1 MTDSQNEERRLSLDE
16 QMRELLKR
24 ANVAWVSQSSGIDEE
39 RPRQDA
45 RRAKEEA
52 LRGLREFNLKP
63 RDIRDYLDRFVVRQD
78 EAKKALAVAICD
90 HYNHVRLC
98 LENPELEREER
109 AKHNIVLLG
118 PTGVGK
124 TYLMRRIAKLINVP
138 FVKADATK
146 FSETGYVGHDVE
158 DLVRD
163 LVRAADGNVE
173 LARYGIIYLDEVDKI
188 ASAPATAGRDVSGR
202 GVQTNMLKLMEETEV
217 GLFSQTDLLGQI
229 QAVMDMQRGKDPG
242 PRTISTRHILF
253 IVSGAFDR
261 LADIVRRRVKSGHIG
276 FASAGGQSDGFQESD
291 WLKLAQTSDFVEY
304 GFEPEFIGRLPVRIV
319 CEPLGV
325 KDLER
330 ILMCAEGNVLEQY
343 KRDFAGYGIELKVDP
358 DAIPLIAARAAEEKT
373 GARGLMTVLERTLRH
388 AKFELPSSPV
398 RTLVLTPRMVE
409 DPDGELVRILSD
421 RDGAMR
427 DTVRTE
433 ARLALEGMLK
443 GAGVRVTFAPGAL
456 DRLAGMIIDSGK
468 KPGEF
473 CRERFKDL
481 EYGVRL
487 IVRSSGQP
495 VFCVTSRLV
504 EEPAEELSRRIAA
517 SARRQKQTEDRT
529 GTSDGR

>member
-1 MTDSQNEERRLSLDE
+1 MTDSHNEERQLGIDE

-24 ANVAWVSQSSGIDEE
+24 ANLAWVSPSNAIDEE
-39 RPRQDA
+39 RSRQDA
-45 RRAKEEA
+45 RQARDQA
-52 LRGLREFNLKP
+52 LKGLREFNLKP
-63 RDIRDYLDRFVVRQD
+63 RDIRDYLDRFVVGQD

-90 HYNHVRLC
+90 HYNHVRMC
-98 LENPELEREER
+98 LENPESESEEW

-163 LVRAADGNVE
+163 LVRASSGNVE

-188 ASAPATAGRDVSGR
+188 ASAPVTSGRDVSGR
-202 GVQTNMLKLMEETEV
+202 GVQTNMLKLMEDTEV
-217 GLFSQTDLLGQI
+217 GLFSQTDLIGQI
-229 QAVMDMQRGKDPG
+229 QAVMDMQRGKGPG

-261 LADIVRRRVKSGHIG
+261 LSDIVKRRVKAGYVG
-276 FASAGGQSDGFQESD
+276 FGSTAGQSDGFHEND
-291 WLKLAQTSDFVEY
+291 WLKLARTSDFVEY

-319 CEPLGV
+319 CDPLGV

-330 ILMCAEGNVLEQY
+330 ILMCAEGNVLGQY
-343 KRDFAGYGIELKVDP
+343 RRDFEGYGIELRVDP
-358 DAIPLIAARAAEEKT
+358 EAIPLIAARAADEKT

-409 DPDGELVRILSD
+409 DPDGELSRILSD
-421 RDGAMR
+421 REGVRR
-427 DTVRTE
+427 DAARTE
-433 ARLALEGMLK
+433 ARMVLETMLK
-443 GAGVRVTFAPGAL
+443 GTGVRVTFAPGAL
-456 DRLAGMIIDSGK
+456 DRLTDMIIESRK
-468 KPGEF
+468 EPGAF
-473 CRERFKDL
+473 CRERFKNL
-481 EYGVRL
+481 EYGVKL
-487 IVRSSGQP
+487 IARGSERA
-495 VFCVTSRLV
+495 VFCVTTRFV
-504 EEPAEELSRRIAA
+504 EEPEEELSRRIAA
-517 SARRQKQTEDRT
+517 SVRRQKQTDDT
-529 GTSDGR
+529 ASKG